1 VLIAAGLFAAWLVWP
16 AAIGYVILPASAH
29 GALAILAAVAPLVA
43 CALPLT
49 VRALRARQS
58 MLAFWIVALAPV
70 LVLLNLM
77 ALSLLRH
84 FTGGPALQLLPV
96 IGFAALWL
104 WLGLFA
110 KASALM
116 KMPAKEGHVPGD
128 DGKAK

>member
-1 VLIAAGLFAAWLVWP
+1 MLR
-16 AAIGYVILPASAH
+16 
-29 GALAILAAVAPLVA
+29 
-43 CALPLT
+43 ALP
-49 VRALRARQS
+49 RKP

-96 IGFAALWL
+96 IGFAAVWL

-110 KASALM
+110 KGPALVT
-116 KMPAKEGHVPGD
+116 MPPKEGHMPGG

>member
-29 GALAILAAVAPLVA
+29 GALAVFAAVAPLVA
-43 CALPLT
+43 CALPLLL
-49 VRALRARQS
+49 RALRARKP

-84 FTGGPALQLLPV
+84 FTGGPPLQLLPV
-96 IGFAALWL
+96 IGFAAVWL

-110 KASALM
+110 KGPALVALPPRQGR
-116 KMPAKEGHVPGD
+116 MPGG